1 MNNETDV
8 KMTAYYYQLQ
18 DEFYRRREV
27 KILEK
32 MQNGYAYAYFYLKLM
47 VESLATNGY
56 LKLNNYPLTVDDLAA
71 ITEMD
76 IDTVRSAVA
85 VLIRLGMLQQMQDG
99 TYFIE
104 EVKMFIKRISMT
116 PEAIKKRRQRAEK
129 AAQEAAELAAIEA
142 GAKDKLPA
150 LPVGEQGKQGK
161 ETKCPDNVP
170 EVSHGKGTN
179 CHDNIEIRD
188 YNLENKYIE
197 DETSNYSSLL
207 SRACAPAREEVE
219 KFIYEHCTH
228 IKDMGFFEYYEK
240 RGWTIEGEPVRDWRA
255 LAVKWDDN
263 MASEVDRLPF
273 EQEKKLWK
281 EYEDRFG
288 CKVPVEFYGKKY
300 KYVQLAIATGT
311 PLKG

>member
-56 LKLNNYPLTVDDLAA
+56 LKLNNYPLTVEDLAA

-116 PEAIKKRRQRAEK
+116 PEA
-129 AAQEAAELAAIEA
+129 
-142 GAKDKLPA
+142 
-150 LPVGEQGKQGK
+150 
-161 ETKCPDNVP
+161 
-170 EVSHGKGTN
+170 
-179 CHDNIEIRD
+179 
-188 YNLENKYIE
+188 
-197 DETSNYSSLL
+197 
-207 SRACAPAREEVE
+207 
-219 KFIYEHCTH
+219 
-228 IKDMGFFEYYEK
+228 
-240 RGWTIEGEPVRDWRA
+240 
-255 LAVKWDDN
+255 
-263 MASEVDRLPF
+263 
-273 EQEKKLWK
+273 
-281 EYEDRFG
+281 
-288 CKVPVEFYGKKY
+288 
-300 KYVQLAIATGT
+300 
-311 PLKG
+311 